1 MSGGVDSSVAA
12 ALLAEAG
19 HDVIGVS
26 MQLYDQR
33 EGQASFGSCCTL
45 DDLHDARRV
54 AAAIGIP
61 HYIVNL
67 ERQFDEQVVADFVQE
82 YLRGRTP
89 LPCVHCNSELKF
101 DALVERA
108 RGVGADGVATGHYA
122 TVERTSAGCKLR
134 RGVDAGKDQ
143 SYFLFSLTQAQLALA
158 WFPLGGLT
166 KAQVRALARER
177 NLPVAAK
184 RDSQEICFVSDDD
197 YAGFIARRV
206 PGVDRPGTIVNE
218 HGRVVGR
225 HDGVHHFTI
234 GQRKGL
240 RLSASIPLYVTALD
254 AGSNTVVV
262 GPRAQLERTT
272 LTASR
277 VNWIAGARPACPVRA
292 AVQIRSRHVA
302 APAVVA
308 LSAPDSVEVQFD
320 EPQSAVTPGQAAVF
334 YVGDGVVGGGW
345 IE

>member
-12 ALLAEAG
+12 VLLCEAG
-19 HDVIGVS
+19 HDVVGVS

-67 ERQFDEQVVADFVQE
+67 ERQFEERVVADFVQE

-108 RGVGADGVATGHYA
+108 RGVGADAVATGHYA
-122 TVERTSAGCKLR
+122 RVERTPGSCRLR

-143 SYFLFSLTQAQLALA
+143 SYFLFSLTQAQLSLAL
-158 WFPLGGLT
+158 FPLGGLT
-166 KAQVRALARER
+166 KTEVRALARER

-184 RDSQEICFVSDDD
+184 RDSQEICFVSNDD

-206 PGVDRPGTIVNE
+206 PGADRPGTIVNE
-218 HGRVVGR
+218 TGRVVGR
-225 HDGVHHFTI
+225 HDGVHRFTI

-240 RLSASIPLYVTALD
+240 RVSARVPLYVTAMD
-254 AGSNTVVV
+254 ADSNTVFV
-262 GPRAQLERTT
+262 GPRARLERTT

-277 VNWIAGARPACPVRA
+277 VNWIAGAPPASSIRA

-302 APAVVA
+302 APAVVEV
-308 LSAPDSVEVQFD
+308 SAAGRVEVQFD
-320 EPQSAVTPGQAAVF
+320 DPQGAITPGQAAVF
-334 YVGDGVVGGGW
+334 YMDDEVVGGGW
-345 IE
+345 ID